1 MDQDTEKII
10 SGGLLK
16 FVRFTIWVLC
26 SWTILLSILTVI
38 GFIFGFINGFMG
50 WF

>member
-16 FVRFTIWVLC
+16 FVRFTIGACC
-26 SWTILLSILTVI
+26 SFIILFLMLITIYAFMD
-38 GFIFGFINGFMG
+38 GFRNGFTQ
-50 WF
+50 